1 MMKRL
6 LLVCTVIAMVAVLVV
21 IGLASNAR
29 DALADTTYSEKDMN
43 GVFAFSAQ
51 GTIYPAFPDPSLAL
65 AAAGVGLFTFDGAGG
80 CTVVDQ
86 LNIASLGLEP
96 ATGFRT
102 STSCDYAVNA
112 DGTGTL
118 MSSFGGNPGDIN
130 GPSSIIFVIADKGP
144 ATEFRFIRGDPGA
157 VAEGVAK
164 MR

>member
-1 MMKRL
+1 MKRL
-6 LLVCTVIAMVAVLVV
+6 LLVCTAIVMVAVLAV

-29 DALADTTYSEKDMN
+29 DALADTTYSEKDLN

-51 GTIYPAFPDPSLAL
+51 GTIYPDLSNPSLAL

-86 LNIASLGLEP
+86 LNIGSTGLEP

-102 STSCDYAVNA
+102 STSCDYAVDP

-118 MSSFGGNPGDIN
+118 ESSFGGNPGDVN
-130 GPSSIIFVIADKGP
+130 GPSSITFVIGDKGP
-144 ATEFRFIRGDPGA
+144 ATEIRFIRGDPGA
-157 VAEGVAK
+157 VAEGVAR